1 MTTTESERIRQ
12 DIEKTRQ
19 ELSQDVDSLT
29 DKVSPSRIVE
39 RRVGKAKSALS
50 GAKEK
55 VMGVAPSMPS
65 TSPGQAAGDAKE
77 SLTNA
82 ASGNPLAAGLIAF
95 GAGWLISSLMPASS
109 AEKQAAGAAKDMIKE
124 HSDML
129 TAPLQ
134 EAADSVKQSMQ
145 EPVQEAV
152 AAVKSTATDAVASV
166 KEEASSVAPTSGAS
180 SAGGDDSDDSGGP
193 KHAAPSGGSAF

>member
-1 MTTTESERIRQ
+1 M
-12 DIEKTRQ
+12 
-19 ELSQDVDSLT
+19 
-29 DKVSPSRIVE
+29 
-39 RRVGKAKSALS
+39 
-50 GAKEK
+50 GA
-55 VMGVAPSMPS
+55 APSMPS

-95 GAGWLISSLMPASS
+95 GAGWLISSLLPASA
-109 AEKQAAGAAKDMIKE
+109 AETQAAGAAKDMIQE

-129 TAPLQ
+129 TTPLQ
-134 EAADSVKQSMQ
+134 EAADSVKESMQ

-166 KEEASSVAPTSGAS
+166 KDEASSVTSS
-180 SAGGDDSDDSGGP
+180 SDDTGDDSGDESGGDIGDDRGAP
-193 KHAAPSGGSAF
+193 KHAAPGGGSAL

>member
-1 MTTTESERIRQ
+1 MTTTEAERIRQ
-12 DIEKTRQ
+12 DIEKTRA

-29 DKVSPSRIVE
+29 DKVSPARIVE
-39 RRVGKAKSALS
+39 RRVDKAKGAFS

-55 VMGVAPSMPS
+55 VMGAAPSMPS

-109 AEKQAAGAAKDMIKE
+109 AEKQAAGAAKDMIQE

-134 EAADSVKQSMQ
+134 EAAEAVKESMQ
-145 EPVQEAV
+145 EPVQDAV

-166 KEEASSVAPTSGAS
+166 KDEASSVAPGTTGGGTEGGA
-180 SAGGDDSDDSGGP
+180 A
-193 KHAAPSGGSAF
+193 KHAAPSSGGAL

>member
-1 MTTTESERIRQ
+1 MTTTEAERIRQ
-12 DIEKTRQ
+12 DIEKTRA

-29 DKVSPSRIVE
+29 DKVSPARIVE
-39 RRVGKAKSALS
+39 RRVDKAKGAFS

-55 VMGVAPSMPS
+55 VMGAAPSMPS

-109 AEKQAAGAAKDMIKE
+109 AEKQAAGAAKDMIQE

-129 TAPLQ
+129 TTPLQ
-134 EAADSVKQSMQ
+134 EAAEAVKESMQ
-145 EPVQEAV
+145 EPVQDAV

-166 KEEASSVAPTSGAS
+166 KDEASSVAPGAT
-180 SAGGDDSDDSGGP
+180 GGGTEGGAA
-193 KHAAPSGGSAF
+193 KHAAPSSGGAL